1 MVVASRAD
9 RLDRDLP
16 ANRIR
21 DHGRVGALVRIDSDD
36 HHGLVSF
43 PSTGRDAGPRLGAE
57 RAAQAPKVAM
67 RDILGYATIGGAKAI
82 GQESEIGSLTPG
94 KRADIQLIDTHAL
107 NLGPVQDPAASI
119 VLAAHEGN
127 VRHVLVGGKFVKRN
141 GVLLGVNTEELM
153 DEARRSQQ
161 GLLERAGRY
170 KSMAGV

>member
-1 MVVASRAD
+1 
-9 RLDRDLP
+9 
-16 ANRIR
+16 
-21 DHGRVGALVRIDSDD
+21 
-36 HHGLVSF
+36 
-43 PSTGRDAGPRLGAE
+43 
-57 RAAQAPKVAM
+57 M